1 MKKEKTGVFIERA
14 AKLDVKGIRAICGT
28 DEEYSEYVK
37 REIITKKNLKN
48 GNKFRNRR
56 KNNNHS

>member
-1 MKKEKTGVFIERA
+1 MEKEKTGVFIERA

-37 REIITKKNLKN
+37 SLMKKQEIKND
-48 GNKFRNRR
+48 
-56 KNNNHS
+56 